1 MDKTEINVPLLD
13 KALDYVYDILDRS
26 QIEYMLF
33 GDTAYSII
41 NNVPPKV
48 QKITLGIKQCDL
60 TEFAKRIL
68 EITVPGAV
76 NDGHKIKFN
85 SPEGVP
91 IEIRIIT
98 KDYPFFNHPDTILFR
113 MDAYHIPNPF
123 ENYWKIYRLIQ

>member
-1 MDKTEINVPLLD
+1 MDKTEINVELLD

-26 QIEYMLF
+26 SIEYMLF

-48 QKITLGIKQCDL
+48 QKITLGVKQCDL

-68 EITVPGAV
+68 ELTVPGAT
-76 NDGHKIKFN
+76 NDGSKVKFN
-85 SPEGVP
+85 SPDGVP
-91 IEIRIIT
+91 IEIRIIK
-98 KDYPFFNHPDTILFR
+98 KDYPFFKNPDTVLFR

>member
-1 MDKTEINVPLLD
+1 MDKKEINVALLD
-13 KALDYVYDILDRS
+13 KALDYVYDILDRCL
-26 QIEYMLF
+26 IEYMLF

-41 NNVPPKV
+41 NNTPPKV
-48 QKITLGIKQCDL
+48 QKITLGVKKQDL
-60 TEFAKRIL
+60 TEFSLRIL
-68 EITVPGAV
+68 ELTVPNAV
-76 NDGHKIKFN
+76 NDGNKIKFD
-85 SPEGVP
+85 SPDGVP

>member
-1 MDKTEINVPLLD
+1 MNKTQINGPLLD

-26 QIEYMLF
+26 STSYMLL

-41 NNVPPKV
+41 YNTHPKY
-48 QKITLGIKQCDL
+48 QKIYLGIKQNDL
-60 TEFAKRIL
+60 TEFSKRIL
-68 EITVPGAV
+68 ELTVPGAV

-98 KDYPFFNHPDTILFR
+98 KDYPFFKNPDTILFR
-113 MDAYHIPNPF
+113 ADAYHIPNPF
-123 ENYWKIYRLIQ
+123 ETYWKIYRLIQ